1 MKNPVRTTIVY
12 AILSGFAVVP
22 AASALS
28 IYLYWPTA
36 FKLMLWADLALYGV
50 LMARWS
56 GVRLLPLLFPLA
68 ILLGSALWPRT
79 YSSFFILALGVF
91 AWVRSGLCFQ
101 KAPLRALAAEV
112 LTLGGGAG
120 LLLFFGGH
128 SSVSWALT
136 ICLFFLIQS
145 LYFFIVPARRGI
157 VHARRGISKAGSEKD
172 PFELAVEAANKV
184 LDGI

>member
-1 MKNPVRTTIVY
+1 MKKPVRTTIIY
-12 AILSGFAVVP
+12 AVVSGLAVVP

-36 FKLMLWADLALYGV
+36 FKLMLWVDLALYGV
-50 LMARWS
+50 MMARWS
-56 GVRLLPLLFPLA
+56 GVRLLPLLFPLT
-68 ILLGSALWPRT
+68 ILLGSALWPKT

-91 AWVRSGLCFQ
+91 AWMRSGICFQ
-101 KAPLRALAAEV
+101 GAPLRALSAEV
-112 LTLGGGAG
+112 LTLGGAAG

-128 SSVSWALT
+128 TEVAWALT

-145 LYFFIVPARRGI
+145 IYFFIVPARRGI
-157 VHARRGISKAGSEKD
+157 TKTVREKD
-172 PFELAVEAANKV
+172 PFEKAIEEAKKV